1 MIESAKEKSQTPK
14 LTTKRLT
21 NMAFSFKQTGVLLA
35 AIEMD
40 LFSKVAD
47 GANKMPEMAK
57 RLELPLDAVDK
68 LVTACVAVGLL
79 EKRDDRYF
87 NAPDVDRYLV
97 RGRPSHYGDFLL
109 FQMKTEYDSWKE
121 LGARLRQPPITTG
134 LYQLMA
140 VDANA
145 ARGVTVAGYN
155 SSIAAGRKL
164 AREFDFSPY
173 SLFLD
178 LGGGSGC
185 YSIAAAEK
193 YPNLRAIVF
202 DFATVCTVAEE
213 FIAQAGLSDRITTH
227 PGDFMVDEF
236 PPGAD
241 LVGIIGNLHAY
252 SLDETEF
259 VIKKAF
265 QALTPGGGM
274 IVIDYMLNDDRV
286 GPLEPALRHLETMSS
301 TGWVKTA
308 AEISEYMRRAGAVD
322 IVAGEF
328 IPGSMCRVTGRKP
341 E

>member
-1 MIESAKEKSQTPK
+1 MTESTQDKPQKV
-14 LTTKRLT
+14 TTQRLT
-21 NMAFSFKQTGVLLA
+21 NMAFAFKQSGVLLA

-47 GANKMPEMAK
+47 GANKIPEMAK
-57 RLELPLDAVDK
+57 GLDVPLDAVDK
-68 LVTACVAVGLL
+68 LVTACTTLGFL
-79 EKRDDRYF
+79 EKRDDSYF

-97 RGRPSHYGDFLL
+97 RGRQSHYGDFLM
-109 FQMKTEYDSWKE
+109 FQIKTEYDGWRE
-121 LGARLRQPPITTG
+121 LGARLRQPPITMG

-140 VDANA
+140 MDANA

-164 AREFDFSPY
+164 ARQFDFSPY
-173 SLFLD
+173 SMFLD

-185 YSIAAAEK
+185 YSIAAVEK

-202 DFATVCTVAEE
+202 DFATVCVVAEE
-213 FIAQAGLSDRITTH
+213 FVAEAGLSDRITTH
-227 PGDFMVDEF
+227 AGDFMVDEF
-236 PPGAD
+236 PQGAD

-265 QALTPGGGM
+265 QAVAPGGSM

-308 AEISEYMRRAGAVD
+308 AEISEYMGRAGAVD
-322 IVAGEF
+322 IVASEF
-328 IPGSMCRVTGRKP
+328 IPGSMSRVTGRKLK
-341 E
+341 